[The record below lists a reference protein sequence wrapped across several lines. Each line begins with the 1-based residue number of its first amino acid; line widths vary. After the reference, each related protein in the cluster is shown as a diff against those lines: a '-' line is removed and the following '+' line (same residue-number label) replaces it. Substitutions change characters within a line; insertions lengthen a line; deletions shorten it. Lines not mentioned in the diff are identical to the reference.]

1 MLVNLLAGTGLFLS
15 AKVPTPWHTGSLFLL
30 AIGLNC
36 GPAYREGLTDI
47 RNEPEIK
54 TKTAWMRKAGFYCL
68 CGGYLLLVLK
78 HKRL

>member
-1 MLVNLLAGTGLFLS
+1 MVNLLGGTGLFLS

-30 AIGLNC
+30 AIALNS

-47 RNEPEIK
+47 RNDPEIK
-54 TKTAWMRKAGFYCL
+54 TNTALMRKAGFYCL
-68 CGGYLLLVLK
+68 CGGFFLLGLK